1 MLVETGIG
9 PLDQRGIETF
19 PRNTGLVIGDEENAR
34 SNRIEGEGHP
44 SDTIV
49 RLEAKLFHVG
59 MLRTIERIRPG
70 PSQSRAR
77 DLQKLDHGQQLVL
90 NRLLQLIELAPEF
103 MVKLDP
109 PAHSSYPARYV
120 FERVGATLDAE

>member
-44 SDTIV
+44 PDTIV
-49 RLEAKLFHVG
+49 ASKRSSFMLACFEPLSVSAPGRLN
-59 MLRTIERIRPG
+59 PG
-70 PSQSRAR
+70 PATFR
-77 DLQKLDHGQQLVL
+77 
-90 NRLLQLIELAPEF
+90 
-103 MVKLDP
+103 
-109 PAHSSYPARYV
+109 SSIMASNSS
-120 FERVGATLDAE
+120 